1 MKTRFNLA
9 SSPLENNRRFIAGS
23 AIVGLLALAA
33 LVFLSLHTYKTWR
46 SARSVRAD
54 IARLTAQIRA
64 EQELQDALRSEFKSK
79 AAEET
84 IARSTYL
91 NNLIAERTFPW
102 TQMFA
107 DLEHILPPGV
117 RVISISPERD
127 KDGNV
132 TVSLSLGAAD
142 DAEMLKF
149 LQSLASSPAFSN
161 IEPKSES
168 RPDHETAKGG
178 SDKVLLALQV
188 RYAI

>member
-9 SSPLENNRRFIAGS
+9 SAPLENNRRFIAGS
-23 AIVGLLALAA
+23 AIIGLLALAA
-33 LVFLSLHTYKTWR
+33 LVFLSLHTYQTWR
-46 SARSVRAD
+46 SDRSVRAD
-54 IARLTAQIRA
+54 IARLSAQIRT
-64 EQELQDALRSEFKSK
+64 EQEQQNALRSEFKSK
-79 AAEET
+79 ATQET

-102 TQMFA
+102 TKMFA

-149 LQSLASSPAFSN
+149 LQSLAASPAFSN

-168 RPDHETAKGG
+168 RQEHGTAQGA